1 MDLEKKPDS
10 HDVNNSNERNQ
21 ERSKSIK
28 VSLAWSEIDKK
39 GGGNYFIL
47 YKTGF
52 PC

>member
-1 MDLEKKPDS
+1 MMLTTLM
-10 HDVNNSNERNQ
+10 NQ